1 MKLFINDIP
10 VNFCVKEELNER
22 SWYATVLDGKTTDIT
37 SSKVRYLD
45 DVLITDAPKELIRDL
60 FKLMTDKKLGKV
72 DSVTV
77 EVRDAIAVKKY
88 IKSVFTIVKAAGGV
102 VDKGDD
108 LLLIHRLG
116 KWDLPKGKLEKNE
129 SAKKGAKREV
139 EEETGVIVELGPK
152 ICSTWHT
159 YTRNK
164 KYVLKKTNWYR
175 MKCIDD
181 TYMSPQIEEDIQD
194 VQWMDIRQVRSA
206 LYNSYRTIRY
216 VIQEYNKGES

>member
-10 VNFCVKEELNER
+10 IIFCTREELKEP
-22 SWYATVLDGKTTDIT
+22 SWYATVLDGKITDIK
-37 SSKVRYLD
+37 SGKIRFID
-45 DVLITDAPKELIRDL
+45 DVLINDAPKEMITDL
-60 FKLMTDKKLGKV
+60 FKLMTDKKLAKV

-77 EVRDAIAVKKY
+77 EVRDEKAVKNY
-88 IKSVFTIVKAAGGV
+88 IKSVFTIVKAGGGV

-108 LLLIHRLG
+108 ILLIHRLG

-129 SAKKGAKREV
+129 SAREGAKREV
-139 EEETGVIVELGPK
+139 EEETGVIVELGPR

-164 KYVLKKTNWYR
+164 KYVLKKTNWYK

-181 TYMSPQIEEDIQD
+181 TYMSPQTEEDIMD
-194 VQWMDIRQVRSA
+194 VQWMDTPQVRNA
-206 LYNSYRTIRY
+206 LYESYRTIRY
-216 VIQEYNKGES
+216 VVQEYNKL

>member
-10 VNFCVKEELNER
+10 VVFCTKKELKEH
-22 SWYATVLDGKTTDIT
+22 SWYATVLDGKTVDIR
-37 SSKVRYLD
+37 SSDIRYID
-45 DVLITDAPKELIRDL
+45 DVLITDAPKEMITDL

-77 EVRDAIAVKKY
+77 EVRDAEAVKQY
-88 IKSVFTIVKAAGGV
+88 IKSVFTIVKAGGGV
-102 VDKGDD
+102 VDKKEEI
-108 LLLIHRLG
+108 LLIYRLG

-129 SAKKGAKREV
+129 SARDGARREV
-139 EEETGVIVELGPK
+139 EEETGVIVETGPK

-164 KYVLKKTNWYR
+164 KYVLKKTNWYKMR
-175 MKCIDD
+175 CIDD
-181 TYMSPQIEEDIQD
+181 TYKSPQTEEDIED
-194 VQWMDIRQVRSA
+194 VQWMDTSRVRNA

-216 VIQEYNKGES
+216 VIQEYNKM